1 MAKLDQVSQRYG
13 ALAAKIVE
21 GRTALGFTQ
30 ASFAAELGFRQ
41 QAVSR
46 WEAGTHRPTVAQI
59 PALAALIN
67 DDVAALMQL
76 AGYGSTV
83 SASLSTQFPVDAL
96 DPATFE
102 QFVAD
107 VVQALQPSTDVRV
120 QGSRGHKQEGTDV
133 VARFPDG
140 RKWSFQCKR
149 VERFSKAEIDKAIA
163 YHSVDSERAF
173 IVLSKIASPAAVE
186 VVETHRGWT
195 LWDKQD
201 LTRKI
206 RSLPIETQER
216 LVDIYFRGQRM
227 ALLGRSE
234 PGPWLTL
241 EDYFAPFKGRG
252 AVFSHDWSLVGR
264 EGEIVALVEAL
275 GRDDMPF
282 ALLVGP
288 GGFGKT
294 RILKEGSQRFAAN
307 NPGTAIR
314 FLSASQEPDA
324 VSLEALGTGH
334 KVLVVDD
341 AHDRDGLKLLI
352 EYAVDLRHKTRLL
365 IATRPYAEQRI
376 RNELALYGIVDPS
389 LVRLERLEKQ
399 ALHALVVEV
408 LEEFGGVPEWAG
420 AILAI
425 AADSPLVAAMAARV
439 VARDGI
445 IPELARGEREL
456 RQIILSRFTRVIT
469 GHLGTSADAALLRAV
484 LELLAIIQ
492 PFHIDDRRVAELME
506 ATRPG
511 IVAADVSRALKM
523 LVDGGVIYKRGQLY
537 RLMPDLLGDFLIE
550 ESCIGADGRL
560 TTFALAV
567 ADAVEGDRL
576 TQVLVN
582 LGRMD
587 WRRMEGDPSQSDLLE
602 PIWRKLRTIEDKYDS
617 RIEAVLAVAYYQPR
631 QALEFVQ
638 AQIEQDRVLNRF
650 SAILRRVAFSPE
662 HRRDALRLLWELGQN
677 DNRDM
682 NPHPSHPIRTL
693 AELIS
698 YDRDKP
704 IGFIAEVAAFA
715 FALLDEPDAWRG
727 RYHTVRRSGTA
738 PERRWHDD
746 YLDRP
751 RNLDVALS
759 REI

>member
-1 MAKLDQVSQRYG
+1 M
-13 ALAAKIVE
+13 
-21 GRTALGFTQ
+21 
-30 ASFAAELGFRQ
+30 
-41 QAVSR
+41 
-46 WEAGTHRPTVAQI
+46 
-59 PALAALIN
+59 
-67 DDVAALMQL
+67 
-76 AGYGSTV
+76 V
-83 SASLSTQFPVDAL
+83 SAR
-96 DPATFE
+96 PA
-102 QFVAD
+102 
-107 VVQALQPSTDVRV
+107 S
-120 QGSRGHKQEGTDV
+120 SR
-133 VARFPDG
+133 R
-140 RKWSFQCKR
+140 
-149 VERFSKAEIDKAIA
+149 
-163 YHSVDSERAF
+163 
-173 IVLSKIASPAAVE
+173 
-186 VVETHRGWT
+186 
-195 LWDKQD
+195 
-201 LTRKI
+201 
-206 RSLPIETQER
+206 
-216 LVDIYFRGQRM
+216 
-227 ALLGRSE
+227 
-234 PGPWLTL
+234 
-241 EDYFAPFKGRG
+241 
-252 AVFSHDWSLVGR
+252 
-264 EGEIVALVEAL
+264 
-275 GRDDMPF
+275 
-282 ALLVGP
+282 
-288 GGFGKT
+288 
-294 RILKEGSQRFAAN
+294 GSQRFAAN

-576 TQVLVN
+576 TQVWSILAAWTGAGWKATRHRAIFLSRYGASYAPSKTN
-582 LGRMD
+582 MICASKRS
-587 WRRMEGDPSQSDLLE
+587 WR
-602 PIWRKLRTIEDKYDS
+602 WRIIS
-617 RIEAVLAVAYYQPR
+617 RAKR
-631 QALEFVQ
+631 
-638 AQIEQDRVLNRF
+638 LNSCR
-650 SAILRRVAFSPE
+650 
-662 HRRDALRLLWELGQN
+662 
-677 DNRDM
+677 
-682 NPHPSHPIRTL
+682 
-693 AELIS
+693 
-698 YDRDKP
+698 
-704 IGFIAEVAAFA
+704 
-715 FALLDEPDAWRG
+715 
-727 RYHTVRRSGTA
+727 RRSNRT
-738 PERRWHDD
+738 W
-746 YLDRP
+746 Y
-751 RNLDVALS
+751 
-759 REI
+759 